1 VPDNYPDPSTICR
14 TPPFE
19 GTKYMLRYGC
29 FHLECLLYLKAAPLT
44 RLECN
49 CVDVVNQKVA
59 SHGYIC
65 VLHLRHTGDGILGV
79 FALAEDALTAAL
91 VALRALQVMD
101 WSAVDGLR
109 VVGSDR
115 LDPLRTGTDDSFHHL
130 ANHPSTERTPFYY
143 ARAVSQ
149 PASLAR

>member
-1 VPDNYPDPSTICR
+1 MSPLSEGR
-14 TPPFE
+14 TADQARVQ
-19 GTKYMLRYGC
+19 LRSRSKPESS
-29 FHLECLLYLKAAPLT
+29 FTRVYLRATLAT
-44 RLECN
+44 
-49 CVDVVNQKVA
+49 
-59 SHGYIC
+59 H
-65 VLHLRHTGDGILGV
+65 GDGILGV

-130 ANHPSTERTPFYY
+130 ANHPSTERTPLYY